1 MTANDNG
8 TEDRDIPADSRSDRD
23 ERGLFLPGNSI
34 AKLGGRPR
42 GIDFRKLV
50 QEFRKAALDGDLQQV
65 YESMLDRAK
74 AGDVQAAKLLLDRLC
89 DIDPQEVNVN
99 HSGAI
104 DGTAA
109 EPTGEARAEWLRR
122 FSAMAREELDAGSD
136 SDR

>member
-1 MTANDNG
+1 MEKPRDKQAEASKPARDELGRLLPGHTANPN
-8 TEDRDIPADSRSDRD
+8 
-23 ERGLFLPGNSI
+23 
-34 AKLGGRPR
+34 GRPR

-65 YESMLDRAK
+65 YQSMLQRAK
-74 AGDVQAAKLLLDRLC
+74 DGDVQAAKLLLDRLC